1 MRLNNL
7 NYGYERVKM
16 ESDNI
21 FSLLPQQL
29 NKEIFDVLLQDKKI
43 RIERIVSTGQTS
55 PETGWYDQSE
65 NEWVIVLKGEAVVVF
80 EDKEITMSVGSYI
93 NIPAHTK
100 HKVSWTHP
108 KLETIWLAVHY

>member
-1 MRLNNL
+1 MQLT
-7 NYGYERVKM
+7 
-16 ESDNI
+16 NI
-21 FSLLPQQL
+21 FSLLPQQM
-29 NKEIFDVLLQDKKI
+29 NEEICDVLQQNKKI

-65 NEWVIVLKGEAVVVF
+65 NEWVIVLKGEAIIEF
-80 EDKEITMSVGSYI
+80 EDREVTMNAGDYI

-108 KLETIWLAVHY
+108 QLETIWLAVHY